1 VAADS
6 TVRLI
11 VDAAK
16 AVNPLRAVAATSK
29 KAEQAI
35 EKLKGAVE
43 RTTRKFS
50 QLKTRA
56 TDSLRSIAKKAR
68 DAAAATGKFGKAAIA
83 AAAAAIAIG
92 GIKFAFTQAGEL
104 EKATKSLQVLTGSL
118 DTAKGIISELQDFGA
133 VTPFTSSE
141 LIETGKRLKA
151 FGFETEKI
159 VDVTK
164 RLADVAGATG
174 ADLGGIATAFGQIQ
188 AKGRLQGEEL
198 LQLQERGVS
207 LQDELQKMYGLT
219 GDEFRKALEG
229 GRISADA
236 VNLALVKLTE
246 AGGKYANGA
255 IAQSDTLFGKL
266 STLQDALQRF
276 GQNIGKVLSPIF
288 KGIIDF
294 LTTVTNQI
302 NNLFGEMARNTAI
315 DRKAR
320 ENLGLP
326 AAGGGRLKGTD
337 RVRLRNEKELLRA
350 GGFGTNLLNKPT
362 APDMTVPELLAARGG
377 AGTGESAAKKE
388 EAERL
393 RILKERQ
400 QIMRQIN
407 EEELTAR
414 AAFEGDLD
422 ALGKENRL
430 LLAKLEGREEEQRLQ
445 ERLNELKEKHEG
457 FDTSI
462 FEVLINQGKE
472 YKKQID
478 LSKQLEDQQ
487 KKAAERL
494 AETYRTIGDA
504 IKTGVVDSLTAA
516 VEGTKSLA
524 EVASNT
530 LRSLGNTLIKL
541 GLNTAFGA
549 LGESGGLLGKLFG
562 GGKANGGTVA
572 GGRSYMVG
580 ERGPELFTPGRTGSI
595 APNSAISSM
604 GSIVVNVDAKG
615 TSAQGDSSQAKLV
628 GEAIG
633 SAVRQE
639 LLRQKR
645 PGGLLS

>member
-1 VAADS
+1 
-6 TVRLI
+6 
-11 VDAAK
+11 
-16 AVNPLRAVAATSK
+16 VAATSK

-362 APDMTVPELLAARGG
+362 APDMTVPELFAARGG

-530 LRSLGNTLIKL
+530 LRSLANTLIKL

-595 APNSAISSM
+595 APNSAVSSM

-615 TSAQGDSSQAKLV
+615 TS
-628 GEAIG
+628 
-633 SAVRQE
+633 
-639 LLRQKR
+639 
-645 PGGLLS
+645 